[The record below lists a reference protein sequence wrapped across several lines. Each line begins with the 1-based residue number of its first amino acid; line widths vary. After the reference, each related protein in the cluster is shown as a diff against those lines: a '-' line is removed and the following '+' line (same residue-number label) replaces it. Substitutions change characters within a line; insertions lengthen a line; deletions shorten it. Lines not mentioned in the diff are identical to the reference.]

1 MMEEFIMR
9 FIIAYQKEIYLIVTL
24 LLVAFLYGYVYHLY
38 SSQAKGKKDYEK
50 YAKLA
55 LNDNLDDEPAE
66 PRKQKSNKGETDEL
80 VR

>member
-55 LNDNLDDEPAE
+55 LNDNLDDEPVE

>member
-1 MMEEFIMR
+1 MR

-24 LLVAFLYGYVYHLY
+24 LLVAFLYRYVYHLY

-55 LNDNLDDEPAE
+55 LNDNLDDEPVE

>member
-1 MMEEFIMR
+1 MR

-55 LNDNLDDEPAE
+55 LNDNLDDEPVE